1 MYRKDL
7 VRDWTFAYLL
17 KRSWYLNYPK
27 DNAPHLKME
36 IHEKY
41 DLGFIEHLGEL
52 NIDIP
57 RRKTYDGNKMRGKGK
72 ASDFVLNLQDKEDFG
87 QKS

>member
-1 MYRKDL
+1 
-7 VRDWTFAYLL
+7 
-17 KRSWYLNYPK
+17 
-27 DNAPHLKME
+27 ME